1 MPLKKY
7 LGSDVLEKIWL
18 SRYPADVPAE
28 IDPDRYSSLI
38 EMFESS
44 VKRYADRPA
53 FVNMGEVMTF
63 RKLEERSRA
72 FAAYLQNQLKLQK
85 GDRVALMMPNL
96 LQYPVALFGVLR
108 AGLVVVN
115 VNPLYTP
122 RELEH
127 QLKDSGAS
135 TIVIVSNFAH
145 TLEKVVHNTAV
156 KHVILTRMGDQLSTA
171 KGTLVNFVVKYIKR
185 LVPKYHLPDAIS
197 FRRVL
202 QEGRRQQYIRPDII
216 NTDLAFLQYTGGTT
230 GVAKGA
236 MLTHRNMLA
245 NLEQCKGAYG
255 AILQEGNELVIT
267 ALPLYHIFALTVN
280 GLLFL
285 ELGGKNLLITNP
297 RDIPAVVKELK
308 QYPFTAIT
316 GVNTLFNALL
326 NNKEFHEL
334 DFSTLRLAV
343 GGGASVQQAV
353 AERWE
358 KLTGKHLLEGYGL
371 TESSPLVAVNPYDLK
386 HYSGSIG
393 LPVSSTDVKIID
405 DDGNDA
411 GPGESGELWVRGPQ
425 VMLGY
430 WQQPAATDEV
440 LKDGWLATGDIV
452 TSDDEGFLRVIDRKK
467 DMILVSGFN
476 VYPTEIEDVISRHPK
491 VSESAVVGVDNEVS
505 GEAVKAF
512 VVRRDQ
518 SLTKEELTTHCRRNL
533 TGYKVPKEIEFC
545 DDLPKSNV
553 GKILRREL
561 RGEKKTKKD
570 AAA

>member
-1 MPLKKY
+1 M
-7 LGSDVLEKIWL
+7 EKIWL

-28 IDPDRYSSLI
+28 IDPDRYSSLVD
-38 EMFESS
+38 MFENN
-44 VKRYADRPA
+44 VRRYADRPA
-53 FVNMGEVMTF
+53 FINMSEVMTF

-72 FAAYLQNQLKLQK
+72 FAAYLQNQLKLRK

-230 GVAKGA
+230 GLAKGA
-236 MLTHRNMLA
+236 MLTHRNMQANVAQCLA
-245 NLEQCKGAYG
+245 AYG
-255 AILQEGNELVIT
+255 PVLREGNEWVVT
-267 ALPLYHIFALTVN
+267 ALPLYHIFALTAN
-280 GLLFL
+280 CLLFF
-285 ELGGKNLLITNP
+285 ELGGQNLLITNP

-308 QYPFTAIT
+308 AYPFTAIT

-334 DFSTLRLAV
+334 DFSTLRLSV
-343 GGGASVQQAV
+343 GGGASVQRAV

-393 LPVSSTDVKIID
+393 LPVASTDVRIID
-405 DDGNDA
+405 DNGNDA

-452 TSDDEGFLRVIDRKK
+452 TADDEGFLRVIDRKK

-491 VSESAVVGVDNEVS
+491 VSESAVIGVENEVS

-512 VVRRDQ
+512 VVRRDN
-518 SLTKEELTTHCRRNL
+518 SLTKEELITHCRRNL

-545 DDLPKSNV
+545 EDLPKSNV

-561 RGEKKTKKD
+561 RGEKMAKKD
-570 AAA
+570 VAA